1 MRFKLEK
8 MNTYPK
14 NRAINSIFVMLMSQA
29 YNGTVKI
36 DIVIYVL
43 ACLLPSELYVF
54 SVYFNTYYKNKKRL
68 CLFFCFVAYIN
79 SHISS
84 RFSFSKSSMT
94 LLPTTTPSHIVTIS
108 STCSFVE
115 MPNPATTGKLTCDFT
130 FLSNYESPL

>member
-1 MRFKLEK
+1 

-29 YNGTVKI
+29 YSGTVKNR
-36 DIVIYVL
+36 YSSL
-43 ACLLPSELYVF
+43 RLSMPSHPLNYMYFLYILTF
-54 SVYFNTYYKNKKRL
+54 ITQNKRRDYASS
-68 CLFFCFVAYIN
+68 FCFVAYIN

-84 RFSFSKSSMT
+84 CFSFSKSSMI

-115 MPNPATTGKLTCDFT
+115 IPNPATTGKCVCDFT
-130 FLSNYESPL
+130 FSK